1 MTNEFTGTA
10 LPLDLDGINA
20 ATELLQ
26 VGVAELVAVGT
37 VETRGFGF
45 LPDRRPLILF
55 ERHIF
60 SRQTNRRFDKIDS
73 NISNPQPGGYGP
85 GGAAQYGRLAR
96 AIALDRAAALNSA
109 SWGLGQVMGFNAQA
123 AGFAGAEAM
132 VTAMVESENAQLLA
146 MANFINQQPKAVT
159 ALRNHDWV
167 TFARIY
173 NGPTFADN
181 KYDKKLA
188 GAFQSFQAGT
198 FPDLNVRT
206 AQAFLTYLGFHPGGV
221 DGMIGPRT
229 RSALNEFQEQQ
240 GLPITNAVDDEVLAR
255 LRQVAVGGNSV

>member
-1 MTNEFTGTA
+1 MSDEFTGTA
-10 LPLDLDGINA
+10 LPLDRSGIDE
-20 ATELLQ
+20 ATDLLQ

-60 SRQTNRRFDKIDS
+60 SRETNHQFDNTDS

-85 GGAAQYGRLAR
+85 SGAPQYDRLAR
-96 AIALDRAAALNSA
+96 AIDLERNAALRSA

-123 AGFAGAEAM
+123 AGFANAEELVA
-132 VTAMVESENAQLLA
+132 AMVESENAQLLA

-159 ALRNHDWV
+159 ALRNHDWA

-173 NGPTFADN
+173 NGPNFAIN
-181 KYDKKLA
+181 KYDVKLA
-188 GAFQSFQAGT
+188 GAFQNFQAGT

-206 AQAFLTYLGFHPGGV
+206 AQAYLTYLGFHPGTV
-221 DGMIGPRT
+221 DGLMGRLT
-229 RSALNEFQEQQ
+229 RSALNEFQEQE
-240 GLPITNAVDDEVLAR
+240 GLPVTDDVDDEALAK
-255 LRQVAVGGNSV
+255 LTEVAGGV